1 MSTTYDTPIL
11 DPKAQQALAAFEA
24 YRDRYRYDPVAFV
37 REVFAAEP
45 DVWQKKVLEAIARG
59 DRRIS
64 VRSGHGVG
72 KSTVASWA
80 AIWYLL
86 TRYPVKI
93 VITAPTKA
101 QLYDALYAELR
112 TWIDKLP
119 PELAQ
124 FLEVKSDSV
133 IFTPSPA
140 GAFISV
146 RTSRAETPEAMAG
159 VHSENVML
167 IGDEA
172 SGIPEQVYEAAAG
185 SMSGENAVTLLF
197 GNPVRSSG
205 YFFDTHHKVKH
216 LWTTFHVSCEDSS
229 RVSREWIEE
238 MRVKYGE
245 RSNPYRV
252 RVLGEFPL
260 ADDNTIIPYEYVA
273 SSLGRDVEVLKTT
286 PRVWGLDVGRGG
298 DPSAI
303 VERQGRKVNG
313 PPRRFGGLD
322 TMELVGRIYAE
333 YDSLPTEL
341 RPSDIFVDVIGVG
354 GPVYDRLRELGLP
367 VRGVNVSESPALKGG
382 SYHNLRAELWYAV
395 RAWFAG
401 RDVSL
406 PALETLTGAEREAM
420 DLFVEDLVSIQNDFA
435 EATGKILAESK
446 KKIRKRM
453 GRSIDAGD
461 ALMLTFAGPATIATH
476 GRDHQRHWSK
486 PIKRNLRGIV

>member
-1 MSTTYDTPIL
+1 MSEPATTAPL
-11 DPKAQQALAAFEA
+11 DPKAQQALAAFAA

-37 REVFAAEP
+37 REVFGAEP
-45 DVWQKKVLEAIARG
+45 DPWQAEVLEAIARG

-72 KSTVASWA
+72 KSTIASWA
-80 AIWYLL
+80 SVWYIL

-119 PELAQ
+119 EELSG

-133 IFTPSPA
+133 VFTPSPA

-260 ADDNTIIPYEYVA
+260 ADDDTIIPYDLIA
-273 SSLGRDVEVLKTT
+273 SAIGRDVEVLKTT

-303 VERQGRKVNG
+303 VERQGRIIPG
-313 PPRRFGGLD
+313 PPRRFSGYD

-341 RPSDIFVDVIGVG
+341 RPSDIFVDSIGVG
-354 GPVYDRLRELGLP
+354 GPVFDRLRELGLP

-382 SYHNLRAELWYAV
+382 NYHNLRTELWYAV
-395 RAWFAG
+395 RAWLAG
-401 RDVSL
+401 RDVRL
-406 PALETLTGAEREAM
+406 PPTDGLMGSDKEAM
-420 DLFVEDLVSIQNDFA
+420 ELFIEDLATIKNDFVEQ
-435 EATGKILAESK
+435 TGKIIAESK
-446 KKIRKRM
+446 KKIRKRL

-486 PIKRNLRGIV
+486 PVKRNLRGIV